1 MRKQEHLPIS
11 LIGMSGSGKSH
22 WSSELQER
30 GFERF
35 CCDDMI
41 EGRLGEELKVL
52 GYSGIRD
59 VARWMGQ
66 PFDPQYSKTS
76 RRYLD
81 FEGEV
86 VSEVLERV
94 GRSKARRVVIDTT
107 GSVIYLAEDIL
118 QELSA
123 RTRVVYLETPD
134 SVKEQMYR
142 LYLADPKPVIWG
154 NSFLRE
160 GRETDMQ
167 ALARCYPLLLTYR
180 TAQYARLA
188 HITLGYDTLHSP
200 DFTVDNFMDRVR
212 EI

>member
-1 MRKQEHLPIS
+1 MREHLLIS

-22 WSSELQER
+22 WSSRLQGR

-41 EGRLGEELKVL
+41 EERLGNELKVL
-52 GYSGIRD
+52 GYAGIRD

-66 PFDPQYSKTS
+66 PYDSQYDQTSK
-76 RRYLD
+76 RYLD

-86 VSEVLERV
+86 VGEVLERV

-134 SVKEQMYR
+134 SVKEQMYQ

-154 NSFLRE
+154 DSFSRE
-160 GRETDMQ
+160 GGETNRQ
-167 ALARCYPLLLTYR
+167 ALARCYPLLLAYR
-180 TAQYARLA
+180 TARYARLA
-188 HITLGYDTLHSP
+188 HITLDYDTLHSP
-200 DFTVDNFMDRVR
+200 NFTVDDFMDRVSV
-212 EI
+212 I